1 MSEPEAPLQNLS
13 LDFSAKDPVCGMVVD
28 PPQARGKA
36 RYLGDLYFFC
46 SPSCMQK
53 FMASPGKYLASA
65 GESAAAPLAA
75 PLPRKLDKDPVCGRT
90 VDPAN
95 AVSTAEHDSKLFH
108 FCSRGCAERFRR
120 YPKKY
125 LEPAPKSV
133 GMTGFV
139 QLSTVPL
146 QAGGTRKLAT
156 DPVCGM
162 NVDPTTAASTV
173 AHAGN
178 TYYFCSRGCGE
189 KFKAAPDKFLAP
201 PAASSLTQIQ
211 APTPALSTA
220 TANKP
225 AAAYVCP
232 MDPEIRQDRPGPCP
246 KCGMAL
252 EPEFP
257 TAPAKTQWTCPM
269 HPQIVRD
276 APGACPICGMAL
288 EPMTAASENE
298 NPELRDMTRR
308 FWTSVVIA
316 IPLVA
321 FAMLRMMPRMTTLL
335 PALHAITPRLGNWI
349 EFALATPVV
358 LWCGWPFFQRGWA
371 SVKFRSPNMFT
382 LIAMGVGVAYIYS
395 AIATLAPS
403 LFPSREGMGGQPDV
417 YFEAAAAIIA
427 LVLLGQVLELR
438 ARSRTSSAIR
448 ALLDLSPKMARIM
461 RDDGAE
467 YDVPLDQVQVGDKLR
482 VRPGEKIPVDGT
494 VLDGLSSVDES
505 MVTGESIPI
514 EKHAG
519 DKVIGATVN
528 GTGWLLMR
536 AERVGSET
544 MLAQIVRMVSEAQR
558 SRAPIQRLVDKVAA
572 WFVPVVLATA
582 VITFIVWFVEGPEP
596 HLANAMVN
604 AVAVL
609 IIACPCALGLA
620 TPVAIM
626 VGTGRGARAG
636 VLIKNAEALETLQK
650 VDTLA
655 LDKTGTLTQGKPEL
669 MSVVAVGGETEERVV
684 RLVASLE
691 RGSEHPLAAAVV
703 EAALANGMSLMP
715 AEQFRS
721 ITGRGVVG
729 RVAGHTVVVGNEALL
744 EELNIGSNESFVTGD
759 DLSGTDDERFVT
771 GHDFSPAD
779 DERFVTGHDFSPADD
794 ERFVTGHDFSPA
806 DDERF
811 VTGHDFSPADNERL
825 VTGHDFSP
833 ADQPSNPHSPER
845 ASAREGPG
853 TISREGVVPSE
864 ERTPSTMC
872 HPERSEAESMD
883 LLSAPTGTNA
893 SSSDSA
899 ESRDLPNQPQSGG
912 MELGGGVSPRSSGEE
927 NSSRGAAARLRED
940 PDFAQLKSQADALR
954 KDGQTVV
961 FAAIDGRAAGILGI
975 ADPIKPEAV
984 QAIRDLRAQGLRVV
998 MLTGDNETTAAAV
1011 ARKIGITDFEAGV
1024 LPETKADAIKKLQQ
1038 QGRVVAMAG
1047 DGINDAPALAQAQVG
1062 IAMGTG
1068 TDVAMESAGITL
1080 IKGDLA
1086 ALVRARRLSRAVM
1099 ANIRE
1104 NLFFAF
1110 VYNSVGVPIAAGIL
1124 YPKFG
1129 ILLSPIIAAAAMSL
1143 SSVSVITNALR
1154 LRNTKL

>member
-1 MSEPEAPLQNLS
+1 MGEPETPLENLT
-13 LDFSAKDPVCGMVVD
+13 LDFTTKDPVCGMTVE
-28 PPQARGKA
+28 PAQARGKA
-36 RYLGDLYFFC
+36 KYQGDTYFFC
-46 SPSCMQK
+46 SPGCMHQ
-53 FMASPGKYLASA
+53 FMASPAKYV
-65 GESAAAPLAA
+65 APTADA
-75 PLPRKLDKDPVCGRT
+75 PTAVPVVQPPPKKVDKDPVCGMR
-90 VDPAN
+90 VDPAK
-95 AVSTAEHDSKLFH
+95 AASTAEYDGKLYH
-108 FCSRGCAERFRR
+108 FCSRGCGEKFRR
-120 YPKKY
+120 DPKRY
-125 LEPAPKSV
+125 LDAMQKPVVMP
-133 GMTGFV
+133 GMV
-139 QLSTVPL
+139 QLGAAPVQIGP
-146 QAGGTRKLAT
+146 ARKVEK

-162 NVDPTTAASTV
+162 NVDPAKTAST
-173 AHAGN
+173 ATHAGK

-189 KFKAAPDKFLAP
+189 KFTAEPEKYLAASTAAQAAAPAP
-201 PAASSLTQIQ
+201 AKSEP
-211 APTPALSTA
+211 
-220 TANKP
+220 KG
-225 AAAYVCP
+225 AAYVCP
-232 MDPEIRQDRPGPCP
+232 MDLEVRQDHPGACP

-252 EPEFP
+252 EPEV
-257 TAPAKTQWTCPM
+257 PATTRTQWTCPM
-269 HPQIVRD
+269 HAEIVRD
-276 APGACPICGMAL
+276 APGSCPICGMAL
-288 EPMTAASENE
+288 EPKTVSPATEE
-298 NPELRDMTRR
+298 NPELRDMTSR
-308 FWTSVVIA
+308 FWTSLVIG
-316 IPLVA
+316 IPLIA
-321 FAMLRMMPRMTTLL
+321 FAMLRMSPRMLPLL
-335 PALHAITPRLGNWI
+335 HDVGPRLGNWI

-358 LWCGWPFFQRGWA
+358 LWCGWPFFQRAWA

-382 LIAMGVGVAYIYS
+382 LIAMGVGVAYVYS
-395 AIATLAPS
+395 AIATMAPR
-403 LFPSREGMGGQPDV
+403 LFPPSHRGMGGLPDV

-461 RDDGAE
+461 RDDGSE
-467 YDVPLDQVQVGDKLR
+467 YDVPLDQVNVGDKLR

-544 MLAQIVRMVSEAQR
+544 MLAQIVKMVSEAQR

-572 WFVPVVLATA
+572 WFVPTVLTVA
-582 VITFIVWFVEGPEP
+582 VITFVVWFVKGPEP
-596 HLANAMVN
+596 RLANAIVN

-703 EAALANGMSLMP
+703 EAAVANGMSLIP
-715 AEQFRS
+715 ADEFRS
-721 ITGRGVVG
+721 LTGRGVVG
-729 RVAGHTVVVGNEALL
+729 RLGGHEVAAGNEALL
-744 EELNIGSNESFVTGD
+744 EELQID
-759 DLSGTDDERFVT
+759 
-771 GHDFSPAD
+771 
-779 DERFVTGHDFSPADD
+779 
-794 ERFVTGHDFSPA
+794 
-806 DDERF
+806 
-811 VTGHDFSPADNERL
+811 
-825 VTGHDFSP
+825 
-833 ADQPSNPHSPER
+833 
-845 ASAREGPG
+845 ASELAAK
-853 TISREGVVPSE
+853 
-864 ERTPSTMC
+864 
-872 HPERSEAESMD
+872 AE
-883 LLSAPTGTNA
+883 
-893 SSSDSA
+893 
-899 ESRDLPNQPQSGG
+899 
-912 MELGGGVSPRSSGEE
+912 
-927 NSSRGAAARLRED
+927 
-940 PDFAQLKSQADALR
+940 ALR

-961 FAAIDGRAAGILGI
+961 FAAVDGRAAGILGI
-975 ADPIKPEAV
+975 ADPVKPEAA
-984 QAIRDLRAQGLRVV
+984 QAVRDLRAQGLRVV

-1011 ARKIGITDFEAGV
+1011 ARQIGISDFEAGV
-1024 LPETKADAIKKLQQ
+1024 LPDRKADAVKKLQE
-1038 QGRVVAMAG
+1038 QGRTVAMAG

-1080 IKGDLA
+1080 LKGDLA

-1124 YPKFG
+1124 YPRFG
-1129 ILLSPIIAAAAMSL
+1129 ILLSPIIAAAAMSF

-1154 LRNTKL
+1154 LRKTNL